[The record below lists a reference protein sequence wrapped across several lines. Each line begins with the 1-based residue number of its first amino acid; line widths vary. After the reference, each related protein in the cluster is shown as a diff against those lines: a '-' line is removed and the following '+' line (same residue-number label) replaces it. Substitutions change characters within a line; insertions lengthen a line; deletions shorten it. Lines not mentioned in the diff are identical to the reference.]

1 MLRILIEKEWKSV
14 LLSPKFALT
23 FAVCSVLILLSI
35 GVGIREYR
43 AFEHQQAA
51 AAALLAEELQVETS
65 WRGLS
70 TRVFRDGDPMQ
81 IFVAGVHNDVGRLAP
96 ISGRTEASLGR
107 SIYSDDTILAIF
119 RALDLSFIVR
129 AILSLFAILFTYDA
143 INGERES
150 GTLRLIFSSAV
161 SRGRFVLAKF
171 VGTWLGLA
179 VPLVLP
185 ALLGVLLVVLFR
197 VPLDADHWGRLGVFA
212 LGSGLYFTCFIAL
225 GIAVS
230 ALTRRPASS
239 FLILLVS
246 WVMVVLVIP
255 RASLLAAV
263 EMVPVPTVA
272 EIESRKAGFEN
283 RTWEDHRRDL
293 EQRWRE
299 HQAEMAGLSEADAE
313 AYEDEHLWAWLEE
326 DDEARKA
333 TETRIAEHAARLNEQ
348 LRNRKAE
355 QRRLALSLSR
365 LSPASA
371 YQLAAMNLAGTGL
384 SLKTRYEDRARTYR
398 EAFVSFAGERAAGTR
413 HVVRRRGGGG
423 GGVLS
428 DAGAQQPLDLSE
440 MPRFQAPRLGFRE
453 AVAPVPADLGL
464 LALESL
470 LGFVVGFVGFLRYDV
485 R

>member
-23 FAVCSVLILLSI
+23 FGVGSVLILLSI

-43 AFEHQQAA
+43 AFARQQAA
-51 AAALLAEELQVETS
+51 AAELLAEELQVETN

-70 TRVFRDGDPMQ
+70 TRIFRAADPMQ
-81 IFVAGVHNDVGRLAP
+81 IFVAGVHHDVGRLAP
-96 ISGRTEASLGR
+96 ISARTDASLDQ
-107 SIYSDDTILAIF
+107 SIYSEDTILAVF
-119 RALDLSFIVR
+119 RTLDLSFIVR

-150 GTLRLIFSSAV
+150 GTLRLIFSNAV
-161 SRGRFVLAKF
+161 SRGRFILAKF
-171 VGTWLGLA
+171 VGIWLGLA

-185 ALLGVLLVVLFR
+185 TLLGVLLVVLFR
-197 VPLDADHWGRLGVFA
+197 IPLDTDQWGRLGIFA
-212 LGSGLYFTCFIAL
+212 LASGLYFTFFIAL

-230 ALTRRPASS
+230 ALTRRPSSS

-283 RTWEDHRRDL
+283 RTWEDYRRAL
-293 EQRWRE
+293 EERWRGY
-299 HQAEMAGLSEADAE
+299 QAEMAGLSDAE
-313 AYEDEHLWAWLEE
+313 AAAYEDEHLWAWLEE
-326 DDEARKA
+326 DDETRKA
-333 TETRIAEHAARLNEQ
+333 TEARIAEHAAKLNEQ
-348 LRNRKAE
+348 IRHLRTE
-355 QRRLALSLSR
+355 QQRLAFSLSR

-371 YQLAAMNLAGTGL
+371 FQLAAMNLAGTGL
-384 SLKTRYEDRARTYR
+384 SLKTRYEEGARTYR
-398 EAFVSFAGERAAGTR
+398 EAFVRFAGERAAGQR
-413 HVVRRRGGGG
+413 HMVRRRGSSGGAF
-423 GGVLS
+423 S
-428 DAGAQQPLDLSE
+428 DIGAQQPLDLSE
-440 MPRFQAPRLGFRE
+440 MPRYQPPRLPLSE
-453 AVAPVPADLGL
+453 AMAPVPADLGL

-470 LGFVVGFVGFLRYDV
+470 LGFVVGFVGFMRYDV